1 MNTHK
6 HARLT
11 FLRRLEMVQQLIAH
25 QVCVPEA
32 ARAYGVTAP
41 TVRKWLGRF
50 LAQGQAGLA
59 DASSRP
65 TVSPRAIAPAKA
77 LAIVELRR
85 KRLTQ
90 ARIAQA
96 LGVSAST
103 VSRVLARAGLSHLA
117 DLEPAEPV
125 VRYEHQAPGDLLH
138 IDIKKLGRIQRP
150 GHRVTG
156 NRRDTVEGAG
166 WDFVFVAID
175 DHARVAFTD
184 IHPDERFP
192 SAVQFL
198 KDAVAYYQ
206 RLGVTIQRLLTD
218 NGSAFRSRAFAALC
232 HELGIKHRFTRP
244 YRPQTNGKA
253 ERFIQSAL
261 REWAYAHTY
270 QNSQHRAD
278 AMKSWLHH
286 YNWHRP
292 HHRARCTHLQTQPGR
307 IQPIDSSQLE
317 AVRVADVQ
325 RQVLADVG
333 AVPIA
338 QIRVGAMRPHV
349 QRRAGTQL
357 PAAAG
362 QFGIVRL
369 AAEIDRVVVRELV
382 QVRGADIR
390 TQGRAAGQGEIPAG
404 AHAGPPLHRRLAAA
418 RVDHLRLRLDEP
430 ALRQLEV
437 IAGLGTARIR
447 CMRYIVVVVAQ
458 PQRQVERHGLV
469 DTPQLADRIDVEP
482 AVVHIS
488 QVRAQ
493 EPAFDPAVHDVVV
506 IHAGARDAGVGAQIE
521 PPRVQAPAMV
531 GAQRQVLHAQVE
543 RRCVRRIDLEAVR
556 AAARP
561 EGALVVA
568 AAQIALALRQGSHL
582 GVEQQHR
589 CALPHRHRPRA
600 ARGDLGPYRLL
611 HLPARLPFEFA
622 LQPRTL
628 RRRQRRQPLRD
639 LPGCQRLHILPQLR
653 IRQA

>member
-1 MNTHK
+1 M
-6 HARLT
+6 APMAMGP
-11 FLRRLEMVQQLIAH
+11 RLEMVQQLIAH

-292 HHRARCTHLQTQPGR
+292 HQGIGRAVPISRLNLDEYNLLTVHSYAAHLRVGRAKGAARPRLAREHGGTALVDAGSGLAYPACALAAALAIERARQHGVAFVAVAN
-307 IQPIDSSQLE
+307 SHHFGAAAYHLE
-317 AVRVADVQ
+317 AVAAAGLVGLAFGNSPAAMPAWGGRRALLGTNPVAAAFPRRRAAGDQPGPGRGHARPADDRRARRRVHSGRLGAGCRRPAHHRPARRPGRHHTARRGRQGNHAGADRRTAGVQ
-325 RQVLADVG
+325 PLRR
-333 AVPIA
+333 AVRLRDRIA
-338 QIRVGAMRPHV
+338 VRRR
-349 QRRAGTQL
+349 RRAGATGPGL
-357 PAAAG
+357 PGHRPGRAGRHRHLPRTRGNPHRGHAPRRWRAPARRAPQRAAQAGAAAW
-362 QFGIVRL
+362 
-369 AAEIDRVVVRELV
+369 
-382 QVRGADIR
+382 RGHPR
-390 TQGRAAGQGEIPAG
+390 HAAGAI
-404 AHAGPPLHRRLAAA
+404 A
-418 RVDHLRLRLDEP
+418 RH
-430 ALRQLEV
+430 
-437 IAGLGTARIR
+437 
-447 CMRYIVVVVAQ
+447 
-458 PQRQVERHGLV
+458 
-469 DTPQLADRIDVEP
+469 
-482 AVVHIS
+482 
-488 QVRAQ
+488 
-493 EPAFDPAVHDVVV
+493 
-506 IHAGARDAGVGAQIE
+506 
-521 PPRVQAPAMV
+521 
-531 GAQRQVLHAQVE
+531 
-543 RRCVRRIDLEAVR
+543 VRRGLT
-556 AAARP
+556 P
-561 EGALVVA
+561 TGA
-568 AAQIALALRQGSHL
+568 
-582 GVEQQHR
+582 
-589 CALPHRHRPRA
+589 
-600 ARGDLGPYRLL
+600 
-611 HLPARLPFEFA
+611 
-622 LQPRTL
+622 
-628 RRRQRRQPLRD
+628 
-639 LPGCQRLHILPQLR
+639 
-653 IRQA
+653 